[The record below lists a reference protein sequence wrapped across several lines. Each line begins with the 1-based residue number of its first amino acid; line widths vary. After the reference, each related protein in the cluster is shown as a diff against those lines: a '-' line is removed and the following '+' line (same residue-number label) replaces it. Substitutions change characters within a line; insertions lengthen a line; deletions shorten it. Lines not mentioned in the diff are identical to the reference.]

1 MDYGPCLKHEFQLN
15 SCWVPP
21 STQASNQLEM
31 QESNRQKVEEGDSVG
46 YGCMYRCNQNM
57 RIAVFPVG
65 YYDGYLRLATGKAH
79 VLVNQ
84 KHCPVIGQVM
94 MNHIIVDVTHAT
106 QKQNESI
113 SAELMANWAET
124 IHYEIFTCIGSHLP

>member
-1 MDYGPCLKHEFQLN
+1 MDYGPHLKHEFQLN

-65 YYDGYLRLATGKAH
+65 YYDGYPRLATGKAH

-84 KHCPVIGQVM
+84 KRCPVIGQVM

-106 QKQNESI
+106 
-113 SAELMANWAET
+113 
-124 IHYEIFTCIGSHLP
+124 